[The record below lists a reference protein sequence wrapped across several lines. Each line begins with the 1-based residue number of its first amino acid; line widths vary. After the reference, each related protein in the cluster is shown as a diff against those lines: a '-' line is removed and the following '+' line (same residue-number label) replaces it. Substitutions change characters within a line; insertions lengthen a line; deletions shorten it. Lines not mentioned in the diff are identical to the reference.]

1 MFDLLIQNLQLI
13 GVLILTYLGSLGV
26 NTLLGIYNNLNT
38 LKEDFSME
46 KLYGGLLRGGI
57 ILVGGL
63 VITVIISLLPGV
75 LSQFGISTST
85 DLFENISV
93 VAMAGVLVSTIVRYL
108 GDALKKFYT
117 ILNLF
122 GGNSTNA
129 EVEPVEKGE
138 TE

>member
-1 MFDLLIQNLQLI
+1 MFDLLIQNLQII
-13 GVLILTYLGSLGV
+13 GILILAYLGSLGV
-26 NTLLGIYNNLNT
+26 NTLLGLYNNLHT
-38 LKEDFSME
+38 LKEDFSKE
-46 KLYGGLLRGGI
+46 KLLGGLLRVGI

-63 VITVIISLLPGV
+63 VITVIISLLPGL
-75 LSQFGISTST
+75 LSQFGITTST

-122 GGNSTNA
+122 GG
-129 EVEPVEKGE
+129 EVEDDSKGE
-138 TE
+138 A

>member
-1 MFDLLIQNLQLI
+1 MFDLLIQNLQII
-13 GVLILTYLGSLGV
+13 GILILAYLGSLGV
-26 NTLLGIYNNLNT
+26 NTLLGLYNNLHT
-38 LKEDFSME
+38 LKEDFSKE
-46 KLYGGLLRGGI
+46 KLLGGLLRGGI

-63 VITVIISLLPGV
+63 VITVIISLLPGL
-75 LSQFGISTST
+75 LSQFGITTST

-122 GGNSTNA
+122 GG
-129 EVEPVEKGE
+129 EVEDDSKGE
-138 TE
+138 A